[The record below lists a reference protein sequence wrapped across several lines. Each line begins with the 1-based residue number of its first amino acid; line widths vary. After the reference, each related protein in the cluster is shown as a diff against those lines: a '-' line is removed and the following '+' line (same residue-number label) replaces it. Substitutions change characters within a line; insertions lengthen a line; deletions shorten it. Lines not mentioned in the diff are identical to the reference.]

1 MWLLHLLPTAYI
13 QWIVHSVLVFGIV
26 GTIVSNFL
34 SYIPGIIQYRI
45 PIKIISFILLTTG
58 LFFEGGYSTELV
70 WRQRVADVEA
80 KVAIAEAKSAEA
92 NAQIKEVV
100 VENIK
105 VVKEKVYVNH
115 TIIKTNKEVINAECK
130 IPDVAL
136 KIYNTAVTNGD
147 AK

>member
-105 VVKEKVYVNH
+105 VLKKRCTL
-115 TIIKTNKEVINAECK
+115 TIQSSKLTKK
-130 IPDVAL
+130 L
-136 KIYNTAVTNGD
+136 
-147 AK
+147 